1 MIVAIVGVGI
11 VLFMP
16 DMLKP
21 VSDSGEARIDAIG
34 QVAGGRTPRF
44 QKRFEAGASC
54 AELMSI
60 RDTFD
65 PASLDVARMNDQ
77 LRSVGCT
84 TVTSTRVR

>member
-1 MIVAIVGVGI
+1 
-11 VLFMP
+11 
-16 DMLKP
+16 
-21 VSDSGEARIDAIG
+21 
-34 QVAGGRTPRF
+34 
-44 QKRFEAGASC
+44 
-54 AELMSI
+54 MSI